1 MSHVNWLRGR
11 TIVYNP
17 APKVP
22 VPAPR
27 FSVWTVLNV
36 FRSALRKTCTVI
48 GAFFLLLAV
57 IGFISFP
64 KSHKAAVPTLPDD
77 MILTLNLSGAY
88 PESSA
93 TDQYL
98 ALLNLDN
105 GQMSMD
111 DLIDAMDKATHDKN
125 VKALVVKSSGG
136 SYESTQLQQ
145 MRAAVKAFRAAGKKT
160 YIYGESYG
168 EGGRGLGLYYLAS
181 VFDEIWLQPVGT
193 VTIGGINL
201 ETPFF
206 KDVMDKYGVQA
217 QFFHRKEY
225 KNAMEHLTASHMSD
239 ASREMATDLVKE
251 LASQFVTPIKADR
264 KIAARRFDEALDL
277 GMLTDVKAK
286 EFGLIDHLDYED
298 VLLAGL
304 QKEFKN
310 SGAVA
315 LEDYSMNLK
324 KKNIESLLLSKDSSH
339 PMVAIVHVDGMIL
352 SGSPDAS
359 PYDMQ
364 GGVAGADDIADA
376 IRSAAEDTRVKSI
389 ILRVNSPGGSPAASE
404 TIHRAVEW
412 AMTVHKKPVVVSMG
426 SVAASGGYWIS
437 AGATK
442 IYAMDGTLTGSI
454 GVVGGKLNFQKLW
467 EKFDVK
473 WDGVTYGKN
482 AGLMS
487 FNTPFSASEQK
498 QFEETLDSVYT
509 TFISHV
515 VKGRHLSVEKAES
528 IAKGHVWT
536 GREAIKLGLVDEI
549 GGLDKVLDDTAKK
562 LGVVSRDK
570 LQVVHLPAAQGAM
583 DMILHML
590 TAQSSFGL
598 RDMGIISELK
608 ELGVARPLVIDTTH
622 FTLQH

>member
-17 APKVP
+17 PSKAPSP
-22 VPAPR
+22 VSR
-27 FSVWTVLNV
+27 FSVWIVLDI

-57 IGFISFP
+57 IGFVSFS
-64 KSHKAAVPTLPDD
+64 KSHKEVVPSLPDE
-77 MILTLNLSGAY
+77 MILMLNLKGAY

-93 TDQYL
+93 TDPYL

-105 GQMSMD
+105 GQMSID
-111 DLIDAMDKATHDKN
+111 DVIDAMAKATHDKN

-136 SYESTQLQQ
+136 SYDITQLQQ

-181 VFDEIWLQPVGT
+181 AFDEIWLQPVGT

-225 KNAMEHLTASHMSD
+225 KNAMEHLTANHMSD
-239 ASREMATDLVKE
+239 ASREMTTGLVKE
-251 LASQFVTPIKADR
+251 LASQFVEPIKADR

-298 VLLAGL
+298 VLFSGL

-315 LEDYSMNLK
+315 LEDYSMNIK
-324 KKNIESLLLSKDSSH
+324 KDNIESSLLSKDSTH
-339 PMVAIVHVDGMIL
+339 PMVAVVHVDGMIL
-352 SGSPDAS
+352 SGSPDVS
-359 PYDMQ
+359 PYGLQD
-364 GGVAGADDIADA
+364 GVAGADDIADS
-376 IRSAAEDTRVKSI
+376 IRGAAEDSRVKSI
-389 ILRVNSPGGSPAASE
+389 VLRVNSPGGSPAASE

-412 AMTVHKKPVVVSMG
+412 ARTVQKKPVVVSMG

-437 AGATK
+437 AGASK

-454 GVVGGKLNFQKLW
+454 GVVGGKLNFQDLWKKL
-467 EKFDVK
+467 DVQWGSVK
-473 WDGVTYGKN
+473 YGKN

-487 FNTPFSASEQK
+487 FNTPFTPSEQK
-498 QFEETLDSVYT
+498 QFEETLDSVYAM
-509 TFISHV
+509 FINHV
-515 VKGRHLSVEKAES
+515 VKGRHMTIEKAES

-536 GREAIKLGLVDEI
+536 GRQALKLGLVDEI
-549 GGLDKVLDDTAKK
+549 GGLDKVLDDEAKR
-562 LGVVSRDK
+562 LGVTSRDK

-583 DMILHML
+583 DMIMHML
-590 TAQSSFGL
+590 SVQSSSSFSI
-598 RDMGIISELK
+598 RDIGALT
-608 ELGVARPLVIDTTH
+608 ELGAARPLVIDTTH